1 MKIRIQHVIFAF
13 IRSNLTLKQFKLEPL
28 KVKPMETN
36 EKNLVEMSVI
46 GEVSSPQSGSSPY
59 SITPDG
65 KPKVLPGIGGITY
78 NVKVG
83 DNAIQWEADHVEPCV
98 SVRNKDRDEN
108 GALNLLSC
116 IGNIARVITGDAK
129 GSMGVVTGKHG
140 GIENVL
146 ADFDDKT
153 LEKLA
158 IGDKVLIRGI
168 GVGLSFSGYPDIK
181 PINISPDLLKVF
193 PIRGDRAKNVLHV
206 PVTHVIPAAI
216 MGSGLGS
223 QNCYRGDYDIQLF
236 DKQNVEK
243 YHLQSLR
250 FGDIVAIMDA
260 DHSYGRIYRTG
271 AVSIGVI
278 VHSNCVAAGHGPGVT
293 TLLTSAEGKIIPY
306 LDNAANIGIY
316 LQIGRFRKKS
326 KKKR

>member
-1 MKIRIQHVIFAF
+1 
-13 IRSNLTLKQFKLEPL
+13 
-28 KVKPMETN
+28 METN
-36 EKNLVEMSVI
+36 EKNLVEMSVV
-46 GEVSSPQSGSSPY
+46 GEVSSPQSGPSPY

-65 KPKVLPGIGGITY
+65 KPKILPGIGGITY

-83 DNAIQWEADHVEPCV
+83 DNAIRWEADHVEPCV

-129 GSMGVVTGKHG
+129 GSTGVVTGKHG

-146 ADFDDKT
+146 VDFDDRT

-158 IGDKVLIRGI
+158 IGDKILIRGI
-168 GVGLSFSGYPDIK
+168 GVGLSFTEYPHIK
-181 PINISPDLLKVF
+181 PINVSPDLLKVL
-193 PIRGDRAKNVLHV
+193 PIHEDETKDVFSI
-206 PVTHVIPAAI
+206 PVTHVVPAGI

-223 QNCYRGDYDIQLF
+223 QQCYRGDYDIQLF
-236 DKQNVEK
+236 DRQNAEK
-243 YHLQSLR
+243 YHLQTLR

-271 AVSIGVI
+271 AVSVGVV
-278 VHSNCVAAGHGPGVT
+278 VHSNCVTAGHGPGVT
-293 TLLTSAEGKIIPY
+293 TLLTSAEGKIVPY
-306 LDNAANIGIY
+306 LDSTANIGIY
-316 LQIGRFRKKS
+316 LKIGRFRKRS
-326 KKKR
+326 KKKS

>member
-1 MKIRIQHVIFAF
+1 
-13 IRSNLTLKQFKLEPL
+13 
-28 KVKPMETN
+28 METN
-36 EKNLVEMSVI
+36 EKNLVEISVI

-83 DNAIQWEADHVEPCV
+83 DNAVQWEADHVEPCV
-98 SVRNKDRDEN
+98 SVKNKDREEN

-116 IGNIARVITGDAK
+116 IGNVARVITGDAK
-129 GSMGVVTGKHG
+129 GRAGIVTGKHG

-146 ADFDDKT
+146 VDFEDKA

-158 IGDKVLIRGI
+158 IGDKILIRGV
-168 GVGLSFSGYPDIK
+168 GVGLSFTGYPQIK
-181 PINISPDLLKVF
+181 LLNMSPNLLKVF
-193 PIRGDRAKNVLHV
+193 PIREDKTRQVLHI
-206 PVTHVIPAAI
+206 PVTHIVPAAI

-236 DKQNVEK
+236 DKQTVEQ
-243 YHLQSLR
+243 YHLQTLR
-250 FGDIVAIMDA
+250 FGDVVAITDA
-260 DHSYGRIYRTG
+260 DHSYGRIYKTG

-278 VHSNCVAAGHGPGVT
+278 VHSNCATAGHGPGVT
-293 TLLTSAEGKIIPY
+293 TLLTSAEGKIVPVP
-306 LDNAANIGIY
+306 DSAANIGMY
-316 LQIGRFRKKS
+316 LKIGRFRRGTIRKG
-326 KKKR
+326 